1 MTTPLLRKGHLYL
14 LRNNNTKICLLGFY
28 QGARH
33 SNYIFVVAPSKCAA
47 IPRDKVNNDEI
58 DIAWVGNQSMR
69 TVRPNEGD

>member
-14 LRNNNTKICLLGFY
+14 LRNNKTKICLLGFY

-33 SNYIFVVAPSKCAA
+33 SNYIFAVTPTMCTAL
-47 IPRDKVNNDEI
+47 PRDKVDNDEI

-69 TVRPNEGD
+69 TVRPNE